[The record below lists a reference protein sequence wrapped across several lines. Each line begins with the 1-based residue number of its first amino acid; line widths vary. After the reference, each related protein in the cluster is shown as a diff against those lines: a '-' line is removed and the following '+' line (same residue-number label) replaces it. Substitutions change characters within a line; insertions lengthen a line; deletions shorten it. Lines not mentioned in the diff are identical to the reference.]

1 MFGQLVLDCR
11 WSNIQV
17 EKMTS
22 DQCSEWTSSCQ
33 DGEDGEQSVDENYTM
48 TVMILCCVSVF
59 ECLNVWKLKLPLVVG
74 VTVKRDSRASEPI

>member
-33 DGEDGEQSVDENYTM
+33 DDEDGEESAEENYTM

-59 ECLNVWKLKLPLVVG
+59 YTISLLKLLQH
-74 VTVKRDSRASEPI
+74 SRQA